1 MNAVTVVIVDDHPVF
16 RRGLRQLL
24 ESAGMV
30 AEAGDGQ
37 SGIAAALAERP
48 DVVLMDLHLPDMNG
62 AEATARRPRRGCCV
76 PCPACRGAS

>member
-30 AEAGDGQ
+30 VEAGDGQ
-37 SGIAAALAERP
+37 SGIAGPWPSAP
-48 DVVLMDLHLPDMNG
+48 
-62 AEATARRPRRGCCV
+62 TW
-76 PCPACRGAS
+76 S